1 LLDRE
6 VGVESLFF
14 VVGRIVEF
22 INNIR
27 VVQVEILDAARK
39 VLSNNDPLF
48 EMWNGTDVQL

>member
-1 LLDRE
+1 MLDRE